1 MKNGSIQGSHSNMHL
16 DVNIEDF
23 VNPYYLVQMFRNAY
37 KRVIEPLVTDHTGQ
51 KLIYLGTKC
60 TTSMKDCW

>member
-1 MKNGSIQGSHSNMHL
+1 MHL